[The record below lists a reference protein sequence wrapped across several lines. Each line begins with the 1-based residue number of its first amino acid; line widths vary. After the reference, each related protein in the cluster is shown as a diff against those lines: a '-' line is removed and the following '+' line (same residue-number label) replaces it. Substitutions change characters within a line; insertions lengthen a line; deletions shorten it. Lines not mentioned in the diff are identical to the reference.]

1 MADISNF
8 KLKISNFMQDLV
20 IKVENACPVD
30 YAIKVNGVS
39 KTFRIP
45 ARNATLSVAGG
56 PHEKI
61 TTIRGA
67 FVSVLNNNET

>member
-1 MADISNF
+1 ME
-8 KLKISNFMQDLV
+8 K
-20 IKVENACPVD
+20 D

-45 ARNATLSVAGG
+45 
-56 PHEKI
+56 HEKI

-67 FVSVLNNNET
+67 FVSALKSHGYEEFKALVDAC

>member
-1 MADISNF
+1 ME
-8 KLKISNFMQDLV
+8 KDLA
-20 IKVENACPVD
+20 IKVENARPVD

-45 ARNATLSVAGG
+45 
-56 PHEKI
+56 HEKI

-67 FVSVLNNNET
+67 FVSAFKSHGYEEFKALVDAC